1 MERNIK
7 GSLEKSVEFIAVLY
21 VMYTQQLFKLFLV
34 WATNNAYFFILV
46 GFDMELWLDEMF
58 AK

>member
-1 MERNIK
+1 
-7 GSLEKSVEFIAVLY
+7 
-21 VMYTQQLFKLFLV
+21 MYARQLFMLFLV

-46 GFDMELWLDEMF
+46 GFDMGLWLDEMF